1 MESFNFSAVFV
12 VAVFLNN
19 YYIFISRISI
29 WSSNPVANEQL
40 NIFSDSYSYLSISKM
55 FILLKSFKILSLFFF
70 KRANDLIYMIL

>member
-29 WSSNPVANEQL
+29 WSSDSVVNEQL

-55 FILLKSFKILSLFFF
+55 CILLKSFKILLLYFF
-70 KRANDLIYMIL
+70 KQAKI